1 MNQELQI
8 NSERLLMRLE
18 MMAQIGA
25 TPKGGVCRVAL
36 TDEDKAG
43 RDLFIKWCQEAGCTV
58 TVDQI
63 GNIFARKAGSSDKMS
78 AILAG
83 SHLDSQPTGG
93 KYDGAY
99 GVLAAL
105 EVIETLNDKG
115 VATTHPLEIVSWTN
129 EEGARFAPGLTGSG
143 VYTGEFKLEN
153 ALSRA
158 DKNGLIF
165 GEELQRIGYSGK
177 SKVGGRPVKA
187 ALEIHIEQGPILE
200 AEGITIG
207 VVWGI
212 QGMRWY
218 DLIFEGQEAHAGTTP
233 MDRRRDPVLC
243 AIRVLHKIY
252 QLNEKHSP
260 QGRATFG
267 DFKVEPGSRN
277 TVPGRLKVTL
287 DYRHPETSVLEAVDR
302 ELRSIL
308 ESECRSAGI
317 EGEVEEIW
325 YMPPVSFAPECI
337 AAVQRAA
344 EKFGYSSME
353 IISGAGH
360 DAMYL
365 AQVVPTGMIFI
376 PCENGLS
383 HNELENAQPEDLIAG
398 ANVLLHSFLEI
409 AN

>member
-1 MNQELQI
+1 MNQELHI
-8 NSERLLMRLE
+8 NGDRLLKRLE
-18 MMAQIGA
+18 EMAQVGA

-43 RDLFIKWCQEAGCTV
+43 RDLFRRWCQEAGCTV

-63 GNIFARKAGSSDKMS
+63 GNIFAHRSGSNDTLP
-78 AILAG
+78 AIIAG

-105 EVIETLNDKG
+105 EVIDTMNDKG
-115 VATTHPLEIVSWTN
+115 VTTTHPVEIVSWTN

-143 VYTGEFKLEN
+143 VYAGEFELEN
-153 ALSRA
+153 ALSRT
-158 DKNGLIF
+158 DKNGFVF
-165 GEELQRIGYSGK
+165 GEELQRIGYAGK
-177 SKVGGRPVKA
+177 SQTGGSSVKA

-207 VVWGI
+207 VVKGI

-218 DLIFEGQEAHAGTTP
+218 NLIFEGQEAHAGTTP
-233 MDRRRDPVLC
+233 MARRRDPVLA
-243 AIRVLHKIY
+243 AIQVIQRVF
-252 QLNEKHSP
+252 QLNEENEP
-260 QGRATFG
+260 EGRATFG

-277 TVPGRLKVTL
+277 TVPGRLTVTL
-287 DYRHPETSVLEAVDR
+287 DYRHPEVFVLEAVDR
-302 ELRSIL
+302 EIRLIID
-308 ESECRSAGI
+308 SECQAARI
-317 EGEVEEIW
+317 EGNMEEIW
-325 YMPPVSFAPECI
+325 YMPPISFAAECI
-337 AAVQRAA
+337 SVIQRSAD
-344 EKFGYSSME
+344 KLGYSSREM
-353 IISGAGH
+353 ISGAGH

-365 AQVVPTGMIFI
+365 AQVIPTGMIFV

-383 HNELENAQPEDLIAG
+383 HNELENTQPEDLIAG
-398 ANVLLHSFLEI
+398 GNVLLHAILEL